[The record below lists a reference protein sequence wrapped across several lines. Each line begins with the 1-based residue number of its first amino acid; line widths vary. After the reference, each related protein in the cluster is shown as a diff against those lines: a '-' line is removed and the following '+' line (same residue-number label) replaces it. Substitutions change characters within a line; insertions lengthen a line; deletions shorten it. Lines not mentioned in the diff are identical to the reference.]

1 LKQVHDVLS
10 TAPPGSTTV
19 TEVALDW
26 GFIHLGEFAARY
38 RARFGVKPSDVLAKR
53 R

>member
-10 TAPPGSTTV
+10 TAPPDSTAV
-19 TEVALDW
+19 TKVTLDW

-38 RARFGVKPSDVLAKR
+38 SARFGVKPSDALAKR